1 MTKECEAGRELWGY
15 CHLAI
20 DHNNP
25 SFVVNPNT
33 TLFFFFLFV
42 FLSLFFCFFLS
53 FCHFVFDCYLA
64 LDHNNP
70 PFVVDTNPARVLQDI
85 RPKLPH
91 KLSVLVVDLDLVRRG
106 PEHDFSQCEV

>member
-15 CHLAI
+15 CYLAI

-33 TLFFFFLFV
+33 GRCFVFLTFFLF
-42 FLSLFFCFFLS
+42 FFLS
-53 FCHFVFDCYLA
+53 FFHFVFDCYLA

-106 PEHDFSQCEV
+106 PEHDFS